1 MILNVKELK
10 ILKKSIIFED
20 INEKNIVSILD
31 CLSSVYKTYEKDNY
45 LYHIGDKIES
55 IGLVLSGSVS
65 IERYDLWGN
74 RKIIASIHPGDIF
87 GESYACVNKEPLMVN
102 IVATDDCEILFMNVS
117 RVLTLCNSSCEFHSK
132 LVSNLLNILAR
143 KNLNFTRKI
152 EILTQKTTREK
163 IMLYLEYEA
172 SNADSTEF
180 SIPFNRQQLADFLSV
195 DRSALSSEL
204 SKMQRDGLIEFNKN
218 SFKINI

>member
-1 MILNVKELK
+1 MNLNAKELN
-10 ILKKSIIFED
+10 ILKKSIIFEGIED
-20 INEKNIVSILD
+20 DNIVNILD
-31 CLSSVYKTYEKDNY
+31 CLSSVYKKYEKDNY
-45 LYHIGDKIES
+45 LYHTGDKIES
-55 IGLVLSGSVS
+55 LGLVLSGSVT
-65 IERYDLWGN
+65 IERYDLLGN
-74 RKIIASIHPGDIF
+74 RKILASIHPGDIF

-102 IVATDDCEILFMNVS
+102 IVAAENCEILFMNVS
-117 RVLTLCNSSCEFHSK
+117 RVLTLCSSSCEFHNK

-143 KNLNFTRKI
+143 KNLNFTKKI

-172 SNADSTEF
+172 SKAGSTEF

-204 SKMQRDGLIEFNKN
+204 SKMQKNGLIEFQKNK
-218 SFKINI
+218 FKINI

>member
-1 MILNVKELK
+1 MNLNIKELNT
-10 ILKKSIIFED
+10 LKKSVIFEGID
-20 INEKNIVSILD
+20 DDNIVNILD

-55 IGLVLSGSVS
+55 IGLVLSGSVTV
-65 IERYDLWGN
+65 ERYDLLGN
-74 RKIIASIHPGDIF
+74 RKIIAYIHPGDIF

-102 IVATDDCEILFMNVS
+102 IVASEDCEILFMNVN
-117 RVLTLCNSSCEFHSK
+117 RVLTLCGSSCEFHNK
-132 LVSNLLNILAR
+132 LVSNLLNILAL
-143 KNLNFTRKI
+143 KNLNFTRKL

-172 SNADSTEF
+172 SKFGSTEF

-204 SKMQRDGLIEFNKN
+204 SKMQKDGLIEFQKNK
-218 SFKINI
+218 FKINI